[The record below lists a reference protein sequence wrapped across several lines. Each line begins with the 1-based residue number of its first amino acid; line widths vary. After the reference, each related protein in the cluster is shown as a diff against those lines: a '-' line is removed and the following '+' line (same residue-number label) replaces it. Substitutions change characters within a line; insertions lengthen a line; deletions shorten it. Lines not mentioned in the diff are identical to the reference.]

1 MVYLVYQFKENGE
14 VKCMLGAIEAGGTK
28 FVCAVSDH
36 DLNIVEKVTIPT
48 TSPEETF
55 ANVFEFF
62 DRFELDAIGIGSF
75 GPIDIDEDSETFGY
89 ITSTPKRYWRNV
101 DFLGVFKKRYNVP
114 MGWNTDVNA
123 AALGEVTLGAAKDKD
138 SCIYLTVGTGIGGGA
153 VVNGE
158 PLTGYQH
165 PEMGHM
171 YVPKHEKDVDFK
183 GVCDFHGDC
192 LEGLAAGPSIEAR
205 YGIRAENLPSNH
217 EAWEVEAH
225 YLAHAALSYTM
236 ILSPECIILGGGV
249 MHQDHLFELVH
260 KKFEEI
266 LGEYLTLPPLDE
278 YIIPTGLGSE
288 SGILGS
294 LMLGKNAL
302 TT

>member
-1 MVYLVYQFKENGE
+1 
-14 VKCMLGAIEAGGTK
+14 MLGAIEAGGTK

-55 ANVFEFF
+55 EAVFEFF

-75 GPIDIDEDSETFGY
+75 GPIDINEASETFGY
-89 ITSTPKRYWRNV
+89 ITSTPKRLWQNV
-101 DFLGVFKKRYNVP
+101 DFLGVFKERYDIP
-114 MGWNTDVNA
+114 IGWNTDVNA
-123 AALGEVTLGAAKDKD
+123 AALGESTLGAAKDKS

-153 VVNGE
+153 IVNGE
-158 PLTGYQH
+158 PLTGYGH
-165 PEMGHM
+165 PEMGHI

-183 GVCDFHGDC
+183 GVCGFHGDC
-192 LEGLAAGPSIEAR
+192 LEGIAAGPSIEAR
-205 YGIRAENLPSNH
+205 YGIRAENLPSDH
-217 EAWEVEAH
+217 EAWEIEAH

-236 ILSPECIILGGGV
+236 TLSPECIILGGGV
-249 MHQDHLFELVH
+249 MHQSHLFEMVH
-260 KKFEEI
+260 AKFEEL
-266 LGEYLTLPPLDE
+266 LGEYLELPPLDE

-302 TT
+302 AS

>member
-1 MVYLVYQFKENGE
+1 
-14 VKCMLGAIEAGGTK
+14 MLGAIEAGGTK

-55 ANVFEFF
+55 EAVFEFF

-75 GPIDIDEDSETFGY
+75 GPIDINEASETFGY
-89 ITSTPKRYWRNV
+89 ITSTPKRLWQNV
-101 DFLGVFKKRYNVP
+101 DFLGVFKERYDIP
-114 MGWNTDVNA
+114 IGWNTDVNA
-123 AALGEVTLGAAKDKD
+123 AALGESTLGAAKDKS

-153 VVNGE
+153 IVNGE
-158 PLTGYQH
+158 PLTGYGH
-165 PEMGHM
+165 PEMGHV

-192 LEGLAAGPSIEAR
+192 LEGIAAGPSIEAR
-205 YGIRAENLPSNH
+205 YGIRAENLPSDH
-217 EAWEVEAH
+217 EAWEIEAH

-236 ILSPECIILGGGV
+236 TLSPECIILGGGV
-249 MHQDHLFELVH
+249 MHQSHLFEMVH
-260 KKFEEI
+260 AKFEEL
-266 LGEYLTLPPLDE
+266 LGEYLELPPLDE

-302 TT
+302 AS

>member
-1 MVYLVYQFKENGE
+1 
-14 VKCMLGAIEAGGTK
+14 MLGAIEAGGTK

-55 ANVFEFF
+55 EAVFEFF

-75 GPIDIDEDSETFGY
+75 GPIDINEASETFGY
-89 ITSTPKRYWRNV
+89 ITSTPKRLWKNV
-101 DFLGVFKKRYNVP
+101 DFLGVFKERYDIP
-114 MGWNTDVNA
+114 IGWNTDVNA
-123 AALGEVTLGAAKDKD
+123 AALGESTLGAAKDKS

-153 VVNGE
+153 IVNGE
-158 PLTGYQH
+158 PLTGYGH
-165 PEMGHM
+165 PEMGHI

-183 GVCDFHGDC
+183 GVCHFHGDC
-192 LEGLAAGPSIEAR
+192 LEGSAAGPSIEAR
-205 YGIRAENLPSNH
+205 YGIRAENLPSDH
-217 EAWEVEAH
+217 EAWEIEAH

-236 ILSPECIILGGGV
+236 TLSPECIILGGGV
-249 MHQDHLFELVH
+249 MHQSHLFEMVH
-260 KKFEEI
+260 AKFEE
-266 LGEYLTLPPLDE
+266 LLCEYLELPPLDE

-302 TT
+302 AS